1 MYCTN
6 KSTIEDSSLLGC
18 YAMLTCK
25 ELSTFLQKAGSYFS
39 VHMA

>member
-18 YAMLTCK
+18 HAMLTCK
-25 ELSTFLQKAGSYFS
+25 ELPMFLQKTGSYLS